1 MFTAIAMV
9 PLLVI
14 RTMVMIAIRI
24 RGMRFPPI
32 SNANVSLTF
41 GQGTVVD
48 IRTFM
53 YEVRKQVKMK
63 VSLRRKIHII
73 ALPQGTGNAFLSPD
87 QSATTPG
94 NPGSAEVDA
103 SVLTPCS
110 AIWIGSLNQ
119 VDNSTANRTSHTS
132 SR

>member
-1 MFTAIAMV
+1 MV

-24 RGMRFPPI
+24 SGMCAPPM
-32 SNANVSLTF
+32 SREKTSLGF

-73 ALPQGTGNAFLSPD
+73 ALPKGPGRLAFWAD
-87 QSATTPG
+87 RWERTPG
-94 NPGSAEVDA
+94 SPGRADVDLLKVVRQGSA
-103 SVLTPCS
+103 L
-110 AIWIGSLNQ
+110 
-119 VDNSTANRTSHTS
+119 R
-132 SR
+132 

>member
-9 PLLVI
+9 PLLVMS
-14 RTMVMIAIRI
+14 TMVMIAIRMS
-24 RGMRFPPI
+24 GMRLPPI
-32 SNANVSLTF
+32 SNAKTSLTF
-41 GQGTVVD
+41 GQGTVVE

-63 VSLRRKIHII
+63 VSLSRKIHII

-94 NPGSAEVDA
+94 NPGSGEVDA
-103 SVLTPCS
+103 SVVLTPCS
-110 AIWIGSLNQ
+110 AMWMG
-119 VDNSTANRTSHTS
+119 
-132 SR
+132 

>member
-1 MFTAIAMV
+1 MAMV

-14 RTMVMIAIRI
+14 RTMVMIAIRM
-24 RGMRFPPI
+24 RGMFAPPI
-32 SNANVSLTF
+32 FKAKTSLGF

-73 ALPQGTGNAFLSPD
+73 ALPQGTGNACLSPD

-94 NPGSAEVDA
+94 RPGSADVDSPEVVRA
-103 SVLTPCS
+103 RS
-110 AIWIGSLNQ
+110 AIRI
-119 VDNSTANRTSHTS
+119 
-132 SR
+132 

>member
-1 MFTAIAMV
+1 MV

-24 RGMRFPPI
+24 SGMCAPPM
-32 SNANVSLTF
+32 SREKTSLGF

-73 ALPQGTGNAFLSPD
+73 ALPQGTGNARS
-87 QSATTPG
+87 
-94 NPGSAEVDA
+94 EE
-103 SVLTPCS
+103 
-110 AIWIGSLNQ
+110 
-119 VDNSTANRTSHTS
+119 HTS
-132 SR
+132 ELQSRFDLVCRLLLEKKK

>member
-1 MFTAIAMV
+1 MV

-14 RTMVMIAIRI
+14 STMVMIAIRMS
-24 RGMRFPPI
+24 GMRAFPML
-32 SNANVSLTF
+32 SAKTSLGF

-73 ALPQGTGNAFLSPD
+73 ALPQGTRNACLSAD
-87 QSATTPG
+87 QSETTPG
-94 NPGSAEVDA
+94 KPSDAEVGSAAVA
-103 SVLTPCS
+103 GAFFATTSGKP
-110 AIWIGSLNQ
+110 
-119 VDNSTANRTSHTS
+119 STAGVD
-132 SR
+132 SRLV

>member
-1 MFTAIAMV
+1 MV

-24 RGMRFPPI
+24 SGMCAPPM
-32 SNANVSLTF
+32 SREKTSLGF

-63 VSLRRKIHII
+63 VSLRRKIQII
-73 ALPQGTGNAFLSPD
+73 ALPQGAGNACLSPD
-87 QSATTPG
+87 HSATALG
-94 NPGSAEVDA
+94 KHAGAAGDSLSSDSA
-103 SVLTPCS
+103 S
-110 AIWIGSLNQ
+110 
-119 VDNSTANRTSHTS
+119 
-132 SR
+132 